1 MPFRLL
7 ALVGLLGTIAISAT
21 YRYRARQTGDVIRRA
36 DEPAGLKAGRLVI
49 GLPLFLS
56 IVIVFA
62 RPQLLSWANAALP
75 TWLQAVGAGMA
86 LAAIPAAWWVFRSIG
101 RNVSETIL
109 TKNDHQLVTIGPY
122 RWIRHPLYATGSLLL
137 LGIGLATTNGL
148 VLGLAMIGVLA
159 IRIFVVPMEEREL
172 RARFGEAYRKYAL
185 GSGGMLPRLRKAEGG
200 QRSVSAGS

>member
-21 YRYRARQTGDVIRRA
+21 YRYRARQTGHVIRRA

-56 IVIVFA
+56 LVIVFA
-62 RPQLLSWANAALP
+62 RPQLLSWAGAALP
-75 TWLQAVGAGMA
+75 AWLQAVGAGMA
-86 LAAIPAAWWVFRSIG
+86 LATIPAAWWVFRSIG

-109 TKNDHQLVTIGPY
+109 TKSDHQLVTIGPY

-137 LGIGLATTNGL
+137 LGVGLATANAL
-148 VLGLAMIGVLA
+148 VLALATIAVLA
-159 IRIFVVPMEEREL
+159 IRLFVVPMEEREL
-172 RARFGEAYRKYAL
+172 RARFGQAYEDHSR
-185 GSGGMLPRLRKAEGG
+185 GTGGMLPRLGKAPGNHPSIDVG
-200 QRSVSAGS
+200 A